1 MTICI
6 ITSLKTKH
14 LQEKMKQKTKTK
26 KKQKR
31 EKKEDVF
38 AGKSAI
44 YVKHFQTKEI

>member
-6 ITSLKTKH
+6 IASLKTKH
-14 LQEKMKQKTKTK
+14 LQEKQKQK
-26 KKQKR
+26 QKW
-31 EKKEDVF
+31 KDVF

>member
-1 MTICI
+1 MYNY
-6 ITSLKTKH
+6 LTKNKAFTRKN
-14 LQEKMKQKTKTK
+14 ETKNKNK